1 MNKLIGI
8 LIEMLTVSETFSEK
22 DLDMK
27 VNYIQNSL
35 EIHQMNLV

>member
-1 MNKLIGI
+1 MNESIGI
-8 LIEMLTVSETFSEK
+8 LIEMLIVYETFSEK